1 MDGNSS
7 STPSPVVF
15 TTLPPWL
22 ATVGSTAVRCPR
34 RTRAVPPHRR
44 PLADCSRR
52 HRRPGSARAS
62 ARSRALP
69 ECHRAAPPA
78 PFYTDHRTGCRARGR
93 PKRRQ
98 VEPSDCGKS
107 KFWLVKCAGALA
119 RKLGLGGPGDLRRF
133 ADGAGDIRLRL
144 LAWPQPFEDLGT
156 LMRSELRRPTGL
168 TATGVART
176 TFSLD
181 RYCAYRST
189 RIGPFTSGA
198 IDASGARGA
207 NGAHTNTHQR
217 AWQSWS
223 TRDWIPRRH

>member
-93 PKRRQ
+93 PKGRQ

-107 KFWLVKCAGALA
+107 KFWLVKCAGRGNSGSVGQATYVAL
-119 RKLGLGGPGDLRRF
+119 
-133 ADGAGDIRLRL
+133 
-144 LAWPQPFEDLGT
+144 
-156 LMRSELRRPTGL
+156 L
-168 TATGVART
+168 TVRAISACA
-176 TFSLD
+176 FS
-181 RYCAYRST
+181 
-189 RIGPFTSGA
+189 
-198 IDASGARGA
+198 
-207 NGAHTNTHQR
+207 
-217 AWQSWS
+217 
-223 TRDWIPRRH
+223 PRRSRSRTSAR